1 MKFKSEPIK
10 NWFGFDR
17 RERRSSTILLLIIIL
32 IFGFRY
38 LIPDKNIELE
48 DLTGSIPG
56 DQNLSELSRP
66 EKLSVTRASPYYMAK
81 ESSDSIRKHKSRYS
95 GRETFSSFSNAT
107 RFEKSGQN
115 SDSRKK
121 TLMDLNTSDSTA
133 LVRLPGIGPVLSL
146 RILKYR
152 HLLGGFA
159 RIEQLKEVYGL
170 PQETFDLIR
179 DRVYVDSLSVTQI
192 NINSAGYKELS
203 HMPYFDKYDV
213 TSILKYRELKGK
225 INNIRDLIDNK
236 LISPGKAS
244 KISPY
249 LKFND

>member
-17 RERRSSTILLLIIIL
+17 RERRSASILLLITIL

-56 DQNLSELSRP
+56 AENLSELSSP
-66 EKLSVTRASPYYMAK
+66 EKISVSRVSKYYQAK
-81 ESSDSIRKHKSRYS
+81 ESSDSSRKHQSRYQ
-95 GRETFSSFSNAT
+95 GKEIFTSFGNKT
-107 RFEKSGQN
+107 RDVKSGQK
-115 SDSRKK
+115 SDNRQK
-121 TLMDLNTSDSTA
+121 TLIDINTSDSMA

-146 RILKYR
+146 RIIKYR

-159 RIEQLKEVYGL
+159 RVEQLREVYGL
-170 PQETFDLIR
+170 QAETFELIKS
-179 DRVYVDSLSVTQI
+179 RVYADSLSVTQI

-203 HMPYFDKYDV
+203 HLPYFDSYEV
-213 TSILKYRELKGK
+213 TSILKYRELKGRIK
-225 INNIRDLIDNK
+225 GIRDLTDNK
-236 LISPGKAS
+236 LISPEKAP
-244 KISPY
+244 KVSPY
-249 LKFND
+249 LKFDD